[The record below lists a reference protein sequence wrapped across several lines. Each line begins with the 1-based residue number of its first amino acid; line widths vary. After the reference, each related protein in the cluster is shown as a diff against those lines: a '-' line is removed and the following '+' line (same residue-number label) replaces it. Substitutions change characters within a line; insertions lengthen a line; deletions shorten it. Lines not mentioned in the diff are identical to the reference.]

1 MMTTFQIVAFYVALS
16 LLLNPVLMFRI
27 GLVRQKSKISLGD
40 GGDDELLTRIR
51 THGNF
56 TEVAPLALI
65 GLFAIAMLSGSAL
78 MLHLF
83 GALYFIG
90 RIVHFLGMSGRMG
103 QGRFI
108 GTLMTLFVFFGQA
121 IYLFYLIFMQS
132 PV

>member
-1 MMTTFQIVAFYVALS
+1 MTTLQIVAFYVALS

-65 GLFAIAMLSGSAL
+65 GLFAIAMLSGSMCIL
-78 MLHLF
+78 
-83 GALYFIG
+83 
-90 RIVHFLGMSGRMG
+90 R
-103 QGRFI
+103 
-108 GTLMTLFVFFGQA
+108 
-121 IYLFYLIFMQS
+121 
-132 PV
+132 